1 MATPLLTETAPQPEI
16 GLPPILKAT
25 VPVGACC
32 ALVPVKVAVKVTD
45 TPVRAGFAVEV
56 SVTDGVIPTSVPC
69 IASVAVSGVALVVS
83 VTFSHRYVGFAV
95 SEEKS
100 GSKSISRL
108 QLAPA
113 ASGVLVVQRLVKAVP
128 VCTN

>member
-1 MATPLLTETAPQPEI
+1 M
-16 GLPPILKAT
+16 
-25 VPVGACC
+25 
-32 ALVPVKVAVKVTD
+32 VAVKVIG
-45 TPVRAGFAVEV
+45 TPVCAELGEDV
-56 SVTDGVIPTSVPC
+56 SIRKALTGISIPC